1 MNQENL
7 HIISLSAADIDQP
20 HAHLDEYLK
29 AFVQFNKEWITRY
42 FQLEPS
48 DLHYLSQP
56 KEHILLKG
64 GHIFVALL
72 NNEPIGCCAL
82 LHHADTRQWELAKM
96 AVTPQSQGLGA
107 GLLLGRTAL
116 SKAWT
121 LGANEVF
128 LEANTKLEA
137 SVHLYHKLGFQ
148 AVADYTPAYDR
159 CNLYMICKKTKD
171 TVS

>member
-1 MNQENL
+1 MNKEDL
-7 HIISLSAADIDQP
+7 HIVCLSKADINS
-20 HAHLDEYLK
+20 HNAHLDDYLK

-48 DLHYLSQP
+48 DLHYLSLP

-64 GHIFVALL
+64 GYIFVALL
-72 NNEPIGCCAL
+72 NNAPVGCCAL
-82 LHHADTRQWELAKM
+82 LHHANTQQWELAKM
-96 AVTPQSQGLGA
+96 AVTPQSQGHGVGLQLGQ
-107 GLLLGRTAL
+107 TAL
-116 SKAWT
+116 KQAWT
-121 LGANEVF
+121 LGATEVF

-148 AVADYTPAYDR
+148 AVDDFTPAYDR
-159 CNLYMICKKTKD
+159 CNLYMICKKTKN